1 MRHRRKSVDT
11 NSKTYNPKKEY
22 SDPGDETARNNYK
35 NGADFDPTDG
45 HGVEADV
52 DPAPTNEDKD

>member
-1 MRHRRKSVDT
+1 MDT